1 MPEHEDTG
9 KRWCYTIAIDK
20 GLIGLPIAAVAAA
33 LHITALPATTAYAAV
48 TGKTELLEKNFTGA
62 ILNTFYPLTWACSA
76 FTCGEFGSYAVVET
90 LYTNGLVSKD
100 EHRKVM
106 W

>member
-20 GLIGLPIAAVAAA
+20 GLIGLPISAVAAA

-48 TGKTELLEKNFTGA
+48 TGKTELLEKNFEGA

-90 LYTNGLVSKD
+90 LYANGLVSKD

>member
-1 MPEHEDTG
+1 MSEHEDTG

-20 GLIGLPIAAVAAA
+20 GLIGLPISAVAAA
-33 LHITALPATTAYAAV
+33 FHITALPATTAYAAV
-48 TGKTELLEKNFTGA
+48 TGKTELLEKNVEGA
-62 ILNTFYPLTWACSA
+62 ILNTFYPLVWACSA

-90 LYTNGLVSKD
+90 LYNIGLVSQQ

>member
-33 LHITALPATTAYAAV
+33 LHITALPATTAYTAV
-48 TGKTELLEKNFTGA
+48 TGKTELLEKNFEGA

-76 FTCGEFGSYAVVET
+76 FTCGTFGSYAVVET
-90 LYTNGLVSKD
+90 LYANGLVSKD